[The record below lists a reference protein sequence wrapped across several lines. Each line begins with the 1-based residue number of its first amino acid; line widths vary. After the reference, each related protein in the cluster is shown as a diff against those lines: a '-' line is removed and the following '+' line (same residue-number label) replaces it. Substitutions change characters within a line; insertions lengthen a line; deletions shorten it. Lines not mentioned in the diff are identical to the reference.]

1 MKIDGLEWMDWLHK
15 MRAEHA
21 KQHPLSSVIVKDGQP
36 STVKHRPL
44 LYLETSIFGFYY
56 DEEPRNALRREAV
69 RTLLKQAGL
78 GLLNATTSPLTSGE
92 LSASAEPDRTKLLAL
107 LKGVAAIRA
116 DEAEVKRL
124 AEAYVQAEVVPQTE
138 ALDAE
143 HVACA
148 TVGRADIIVSLNL
161 RHLANVWTE
170 RRFNAVNLWE
180 GYPLL
185 SIRTPETVLDYGD

>member
-21 KQHPLSSVIVKDGQP
+21 KQHPLSGISVKDARP
-36 STVKHRPL
+36 CSANHRPL

-69 RTLLKQAGL
+69 VTLFEQVEL
-78 GLLNATTSPLTSGE
+78 GVLNATTSPLTSEE
-92 LSASAEPDRTKLLAL
+92 LTATAEPARTKLLAL
-107 LKGVAAIRA
+107 VEKVASLRP

-124 AEAYVQAEVVPQTE
+124 GAAYVRAGVVPQTE
-138 ALDAE
+138 ALGAQ
-143 HVACA
+143 HAACA
-148 TVGRADIIVSLNL
+148 AVGQADIIVSLNFG
-161 RHLANVWTE
+161 HLANVWAE

-180 GYPLL
+180 GYPLV
-185 SIRTPETVLDYGD
+185 SIRTPETVLNYED

>member
-36 STVKHRPL
+36 STAKHRPL

-124 AEAYVQAEVVPQTE
+124 AEA
-138 ALDAE
+138 
-143 HVACA
+143 
-148 TVGRADIIVSLNL
+148 
-161 RHLANVWTE
+161 
-170 RRFNAVNLWE
+170 
-180 GYPLL
+180 
-185 SIRTPETVLDYGD
+185 